1 MSNTAI
7 VVLGIASLV
16 NTAAV
21 VWLASKVAWP
31 VYTVNRREVTSR
43 DGR

>member
-1 MSNTAI
+1 MSNAAI
-7 VVLGIASLV
+7 VVLGIAILV

-21 VWLASKVAWP
+21 VWLASKVAWL
-31 VYTVNRREVTSR
+31 VYVVNRREATSR

>member
-1 MSNTAI
+1 MSNAAI
-7 VVLGIASLV
+7 VVLGIAVLA

-21 VWLASKVAWP
+21 VWLASKVAWL

-43 DGR
+43 DER